1 MTDDRRPADE
11 PEGREAFADRF
22 DPPPAPVV
30 SEEGVFGTPRQMTVR
45 DLERTRY
52 RGSRPW
58 LPMVVLAFALAT
70 AAWLTAFTTAQVTG
84 PAVALPV
91 IGRGLE
97 ALTGLESLLVMHQQ
111 EIEIAAAAATTPDA
125 PVAVP
130 GFEVRGATL
139 ARADVQAGGPAG
151 WYPVLLDASAA
162 AIHRDGI
169 EVLALTNQATG
180 GGWFSTPGGTRLLM
194 HTLSDTNR
202 GRAVF
207 GSWLF
212 GALALVLGGLVVLAG
227 NSLGRFQAL
236 GVGLVLAAIPVAA
249 GGLLGIAVVAF
260 AGSDGSPLAE
270 TVSSMAGEVARA
282 PLRNAITLAGLG
294 LVIAVP
300 ALAARLVIDRMP
312 PEPAVD
318 GEPA

>member
-1 MTDDRRPADE
+1 MTNDRTPSDA
-11 PEGREAFADRF
+11 PEEREASEDRF

-30 SEEGVFGTPRQMTVR
+30 TEEGVYGTPRQMTVR

-58 LPMVVLAFALAT
+58 LATVVLAFALAT

-84 PAVALPV
+84 PAVAIPV

-97 ALTGLESLLVMHQQ
+97 ALTGLEALLVLHQQ
-111 EIEIAAAAATTPDA
+111 EIKIAAAAAPAPDA

-139 ARADVQAGGPAG
+139 TRAGVQAGGPAD
-151 WYPVLLDASAA
+151 WYPVLLDASAT

-194 HTLSDTNR
+194 HTLSDTNH

-207 GSWLF
+207 GSWLM

-227 NSLGRFQAL
+227 NSLGRIQAL

-270 TVSSMAGEVARA
+270 TISSMAGEVARA

-300 ALAARLVIDRMP
+300 ALAARLILERMP
-312 PEPAVD
+312 EPLAD
-318 GEPA
+318 GGPA